1 MYWAC
6 FQTKPATL
14 LVNFMELTTSFDD
27 FMELT
32 ASFDDFTTG
41 VAHQRS

>member
-1 MYWAC
+1 
-6 FQTKPATL
+6 
-14 LVNFMELTTSFDD
+14 MELTTSFDD